1 MSTFSVDLGVKQVW
15 SSTGAFVWNV
25 GEIFR
30 CKY

>member
-1 MSTFSVDLGVKQVW
+1 MCTFSVDLGVKQVW
-15 SSTGAFVWNV
+15 GGTGAFVWNV